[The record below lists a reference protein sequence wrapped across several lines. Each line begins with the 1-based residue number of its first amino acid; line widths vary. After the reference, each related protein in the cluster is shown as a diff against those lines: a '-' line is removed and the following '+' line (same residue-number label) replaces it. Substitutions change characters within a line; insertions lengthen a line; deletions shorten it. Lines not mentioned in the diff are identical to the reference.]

1 MDRPMRTTAR
11 TRLSRS
17 AARAHRGAI
26 AAAAAAVLA
35 LLLAGCGTTTP
46 PGIDLGDYEA
56 APRDLVR
63 VASIIDSHRVR
74 LGRNGYVSRSE
85 RDSLAAFVAYI
96 AANRP
101 ESLRVAL
108 RGPATLAQFRAVAAL
123 LAADGVDPR
132 TIVRADRRLGP
143 HAPQGSVAGSVA
155 GNVTVAVERAVAV
168 QPACPGWVAH
178 ISAPADNRTDP
189 NFGCSDVSNFAAM
202 VSDPHDLIVGD
213 SSIYADGERAATSV
227 ANYRADKVKSLL
239 PENEQFTI
247 IPSGG

>member
-1 MDRPMRTTAR
+1 MRTTAR

-26 AAAAAAVLA
+26 AAAAAVLA

-46 PGIDLGDYEA
+46 PGTDLGDYEA

-63 VASIIDSHRVR
+63 VASITDSHRVR

-108 RGPATLAQFRAVAAL
+108 RGPATPAQFRAVAAL
-123 LAADGVDPR
+123 LVADGVDPR
-132 TIVRADRRLGP
+132 TIVRADRRLGS
-143 HAPQGSVAGSVA
+143 HAPPGSVA

-227 ANYRADKVKSLL
+227 ANYRADKVKSLP